1 LNDEKGF
8 ESPMNTADMVSFR
21 IRRSGR
27 AWLVMEETYECA
39 LGGIFSTLV
48 AALEF
53 VDGEA
58 ARYRQAEAIV
68 DLSRVSV
75 EAPRK

>member
-1 LNDEKGF
+1 
-8 ESPMNTADMVSFR
+8 MNTAMNTAESVVFR

-27 AWLVMEETYECA
+27 AWLVMEETHECA
-39 LGGIFSTLV
+39 LGGIFATLV

-58 ARYRQAEAIV
+58 ARYRQAQAIV
-68 DLSRVSV
+68 DLSR
-75 EAPRK
+75 APLTQPARS

>member
-1 LNDEKGF
+1 
-8 ESPMNTADMVSFR
+8 MNAADAILFR

-27 AWLVMEETYECA
+27 AWLVMEETHESA
-39 LGGIFSTLV
+39 VGGIFSTLV

-53 VDGEA
+53 VDGES

-68 DLSRVSV
+68 DLSRVRPP
-75 EAPRK
+75 APR